1 MNPATSSATLASLRA
16 VFFDL
21 GGTLDGGVHWLDRFL
36 TLYFDF
42 GIELPRETIRKAFD
56 AAEKQSATDEEIV
69 EADLAAMVA
78 LHVKWQLAHL
88 NLAEPGLQERL
99 VEKFVA
105 PMRLAAAANRRL
117 LAELKELGFQLG
129 VVSNGCGNVAKL
141 CADFGYAPY
150 LAVIIDS
157 RRVGLYKPDPT
168 IYVHAA
174 KAIDREPETILM
186 VGDSFARDV
195 RPAKAAGMKT
205 AWLAGADAAE
215 CPEPELVDVHLRDLA
230 ELGRILSATQCAAV

>member
-1 MNPATSSATLASLRA
+1 MIRLAAASTKRCSSGEKGRTYDWREPATHAIATAPFMNPATSSATLASLRA

-42 GIELPRETIRKAFD
+42 GIELPRETIREAFD
-56 AAEKQSATDEEIV
+56 AAERQSATDEEIV

-117 LAELKELGFQLG
+117 LAELK
-129 VVSNGCGNVAKL
+129 
-141 CADFGYAPY
+141 
-150 LAVIIDS
+150 
-157 RRVGLYKPDPT
+157 
-168 IYVHAA
+168 
-174 KAIDREPETILM
+174 
-186 VGDSFARDV
+186 
-195 RPAKAAGMKT
+195 
-205 AWLAGADAAE
+205 
-215 CPEPELVDVHLRDLA
+215 
-230 ELGRILSATQCAAV
+230 